1 MNTAKSEALG
11 GQGGVL
17 VGGGR
22 GGKVHIMAGLCGS
35 GENHSVAIEIHLKC
49 YFQGK
54 TMKKDLF
61 DNINC

>member
-1 MNTAKSEALG
+1 M
-11 GQGGVL
+11 L

-22 GGKVHIMAGLCGS
+22 GGEVHIMAGLCGS

-54 TMKKDLF
+54 AMKKDLF